1 MHVPHLH
8 QAVILGLVF
17 YAVTSVAVPVP
28 WPADVVS
35 KGVGIAKVD
44 AEAQQGHAAKRRG
57 IHDSIGDSI
66 GDVLKRGGSAGRKT
80 KGSGSNSGNGGKVNF
95 DVKGNVEGGGV
106 FGGFK
111 QGDLGVGGGE
121 KINKESANKALL
133 KLSNEG
139 SNKKNTKSST
149 SKKGVKKPN

>member
-1 MHVPHLH
+1 MHVPHFH

-28 WPADVVS
+28 WPVDVVS
-35 KGVGIAKVD
+35 KAVGIAKVD

-57 IHDSIGDSI
+57 IDDNI
-66 GDVLKRGGSAGRKT
+66 GDVLKRGGSGGHNI
-80 KGSGSNSGNGGKVNF
+80 KGSGSNSGNGGKVKF
-95 DVKGNVEGGGV
+95 DVKGNVEGGV

-111 QGDLGVGGGE
+111 QGDLNVGGGD

-149 SKKGVKKPN
+149 SKKGSKKPN